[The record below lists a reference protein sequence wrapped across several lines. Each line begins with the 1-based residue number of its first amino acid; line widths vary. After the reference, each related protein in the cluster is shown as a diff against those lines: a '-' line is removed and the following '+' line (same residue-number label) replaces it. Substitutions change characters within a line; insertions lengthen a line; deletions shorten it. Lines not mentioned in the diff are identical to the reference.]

1 VEIERRRRAARGG
14 VWFLCILALT
24 VTGVATF
31 GAVLAAGYTHEGSSL
46 FSTAGNVA
54 QVAVALAG
62 LGLAIGAVT
71 ALTLDKPRL
80 GFMLALVATAAGVA
94 WWPVWIALSE

>member
-1 VEIERRRRAARGG
+1 MEIERRRRAARGG

-24 VTGVATF
+24 ITGVSTF
-31 GAVLAAGYTHEGSSL
+31 GAVLLAGYTHEGSGL
-46 FSTAGNVA
+46 FSRAENVA

-71 ALTLDKPRL
+71 AVTLKPAGL
-80 GFMLALVATAAGVA
+80 GVVLALVAIGAGMA
-94 WWPVWIALSE
+94 WWPVWLALSG

>member
-1 VEIERRRRAARGG
+1 VEIKRHRRAARGG
-14 VWFLCILALT
+14 VWFLCISALT

-31 GAVLAAGYTHEGSSL
+31 GAVLAAGYTHEGSGL
-46 FSTAGNVA
+46 FTTAGNVA

-71 ALTLDKPRL
+71 ALTLEKPGL
-80 GFMLALVATAAGVA
+80 GFMLALAVIVAGVV
-94 WWPVWIALSE
+94 WWPVWLALSE